1 MNYAFE
7 KDSDDYVF
15 KKLQSEFSSDKKI
28 FYKEKRGVRIHP
40 LNFTVVLLIE
50 RQNSTQKFFSLSM

>member
-40 LNFTVVLLIE
+40 LNFTVQL
-50 RQNSTQKFFSLSM
+50 FY